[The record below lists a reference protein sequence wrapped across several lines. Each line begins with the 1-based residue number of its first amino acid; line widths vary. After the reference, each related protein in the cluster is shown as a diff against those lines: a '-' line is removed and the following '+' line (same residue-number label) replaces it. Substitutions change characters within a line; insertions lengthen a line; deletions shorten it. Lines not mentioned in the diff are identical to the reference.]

1 MIQPWDYE
9 APPGRACGRKRGELE
24 ARPWQTVRGWR
35 EEEGLAKETQKNQT
49 QGRRQAKN
57 VGVMET
63 KKNALG
69 GRDRV

>member
-1 MIQPWDYE
+1 MIQLWDYE
-9 APPGRACGRKRGELE
+9 GPLGEACGGREESWRQALADSERL
-24 ARPWQTVRGWR
+24 RR

-49 QGRRQAKN
+49 QSRRQAKN